1 MKLIRLLVIIV
12 LLGLAGLWF
21 WFTSNTAAVNTSDKH
36 TEMFVVGKGQGVKA
50 IAKNL
55 EEQKLIK
62 NQTAFYLLVK
72 QMGIEEKIQAGSFR
86 LSPSLSAEQVAL
98 NLTKGSLDVWVTI
111 PEGKRAD
118 EVADILKA
126 SLPSYK
132 EEWREKLEAQEGYL
146 FPDTYLFPLDS
157 SIDSLIT
164 IMKTT
169 FDQKYKTLT
178 NKKPTMT
185 QHEIVTIASLIERE
199 GKHDED
205 RPLIASVIYN
215 RLDIGMALQIDAT
228 VQYVIGYQPAEQSWW
243 KRHLSLDDLA
253 VQSAYN
259 TYKNPGLPPTPIAN
273 PGIKALEAA
282 LNPSETD
289 YLFYITDKN
298 GVNRYAKTNAE
309 HEKNIA
315 TYGL

>member
-1 MKLIRLLVIIV
+1 MKLIRLFVILI
-12 LLGLAGLWF
+12 LLGLGGFWF
-21 WFTSNTAAVNTSDKH
+21 WFSSNTGAVNSSDKH

-62 NQTAFYLLVK
+62 NQLAFYLLVK
-72 QMGIEEKIQAGSFR
+72 QLGIEEKIQAGSFR
-86 LSPSLSAEQVAL
+86 LSPSLSAEQIAQ

-118 EVADILKA
+118 EIADILKQ

-132 EEWREKLEAQEGYL
+132 EDWRQKLQAQEGYL

-157 SIDSLIT
+157 SIDSIIA

-169 FDQKYKTLT
+169 FDQKYKTVV

-215 RLDIGMALQIDAT
+215 RLEIGMPVQIDAT
-228 VQYVIGYQPAEQSWW
+228 IQYVLGYQASEQSWW
-243 KRHLSLDDLA
+243 KRHLSLDDLK

-259 TYKNPGLPPTPIAN
+259 TYKNTGLPPTPIAS

-282 LNPSETD
+282 LNPAQTD

-298 GVNRYAKTNAE
+298 GINRYAKTNAE